1 MKFDLHVHS
10 NCSDGRDEVRTIL
23 QAAVRRGLAGLSIT
37 DHDTLQGSLKAMKII
52 REERLDLILIP
63 GAEVTTAEGHLL
75 VLGVQEL
82 PPRGRSPEETT
93 EMAREQGGITIVP
106 HPYHPFRHA
115 IGRIPDCDA
124 VEVLNGKVDGTV
136 APNLALLRHLRRH
149 RGAGGR
155 VHAIFGLD
163 LHDLE
168 QPRDVWIECQPSAL
182 TATDIVQSLR
192 EGRYLSRVINGAVPS
207 SGKVPLLEF
216 ISLAALRC
224 AYLGWNSVRAALPRR
239 LQTGFV
245 ELSRPFVRMIK
256 RGGHRA

>member
-1 MKFDLHVHS
+1 MRSGPSCGPL
-10 NCSDGRDEVRTIL
+10 L
-23 QAAVRRGLAGLSIT
+23 RRGLAGLSIT

-124 VEVLNGKVDGTV
+124 VEVYNSKHLFGIANARARRNAKKRDLPMVAGSDSHFAATVGLGVTEIEAADAEEAVEAIRAGQTRVVGKRTPPRFFIGNTFQSIYLIVRKGV
-136 APNLALLRHLRRH
+136 RR
-149 RGAGGR
+149 RR
-155 VHAIFGLD
+155 
-163 LHDLE
+163 
-168 QPRDVWIECQPSAL
+168 
-182 TATDIVQSLR
+182 
-192 EGRYLSRVINGAVPS
+192 
-207 SGKVPLLEF
+207 KV
-216 ISLAALRC
+216 
-224 AYLGWNSVRAALPRR
+224 
-239 LQTGFV
+239 
-245 ELSRPFVRMIK
+245 
-256 RGGHRA
+256 